1 MVIGLIVAMQS
12 EFDLIANIMENVE
25 IKTINHLCFLEGNIE
40 NNRIIVMK
48 SGIGKV
54 NAAIACVEMIRNFNP
69 EEIINTG
76 IAGGIDRELSV
87 MDMVLG
93 KKVVYHDV
101 WCGEGNE
108 YGQVQGLP
116 CEYDADETL
125 LKKAQEFC
133 SDIKVIPGFIVTGD
147 KFIDNLE
154 VLQNIKKQF
163 PAGMAVDMESAAIAQ
178 ACYLYNVPFLS
189 VRIISDTPGIENQY
203 EQYNDFWNKAP
214 KKTLEIIKY
223 LIS

>member
-116 CEYDADETL
+116 CEYDADVGG
-125 LKKAQEFC
+125 
-133 SDIKVIPGFIVTGD
+133 S
-147 KFIDNLE
+147 
-154 VLQNIKKQF
+154 
-163 PAGMAVDMESAAIAQ
+163 
-178 ACYLYNVPFLS
+178 
-189 VRIISDTPGIENQY
+189 
-203 EQYNDFWNKAP
+203 
-214 KKTLEIIKY
+214 
-223 LIS
+223 